1 MSCIFLSDTHYTF
14 IANALQ
20 KIFTDNGQSLDI
32 QEAGQFMLNTN
43 QAAYN
48 VRYNL
53 NSAPELFV
61 IDTRVTEQIELI
73 PLYKLIQS
81 LMYQCSELPDWETSP
96 EYERMNLW
104 RMIVWVAILN
114 EPQHKELRPTLQT
127 QKEFDKWIASTPQYD
142 AAAWSL

>member
-53 NSAPELFV
+53 NTLTELFV
-61 IDTRVTEQIELI
+61 VDVNAKQIELI

-81 LMYQCSELPDWETSP
+81 LMYQCSGLPDWETSP
-96 EYERMNLW
+96 ECERINLW
-104 RMIVWVAILN
+104 CMIVWVAILN

-127 QKEFDKWIASTPQYD
+127 QKEFDKWIESTSEYQQ
-142 AAAWSL
+142 AEWSL